1 MNKTKNLIFESAIKT
16 FSESGYR
23 GATMDDIAA
32 NAGLAKG
39 TLYYHFISKEEIFN
53 FIVEEGLKILQNQ
66 VIEVQE
72 MNIGPIE
79 KLIKICKIQL
89 TFLYGYTD
97 FFKVVMSQLWGNESR
112 QDELRQK
119 IRIYIKEIE
128 INIKNAMDNGQIEKG
143 DVELIAF
150 QFFGSLCSS
159 AIYESIHIEKVSL
172 DNIIDSTVNFTLK
185 GIGIDTHNITFWWAQ
200 FFRIYIWLIIYDFLI
215 VKPCV
220 DRS

>member
-1 MNKTKNLIFESAIKT
+1 MNKTKNLIFESAIKI

-39 TLYYHFISKEEIFN
+39 TLYYHFTSKEEIFN

-119 IRIYIKEIE
+119 IRTYINEIE
-128 INIKNAMDNGQIEKG
+128 INIKNAMADDQIQKG
-143 DVELIAF
+143 DTELIAF

-159 AIYESIHIEKVSL
+159 AIYESIHIEKISL
-172 DNIIDSTVNFTLK
+172 DNIIDSTIKFTLK
-185 GIGIDTHNITFWWAQ
+185 GIGIDTNNIAYC
-200 FFRIYIWLIIYDFLI
+200 R
-215 VKPCV
+215 
-220 DRS
+220 

>member
-1 MNKTKNLIFESAIKT
+1 MGRSTMNKTKNLIFESAIKI

-39 TLYYHFISKEEIFN
+39 TLYYHFTSKEEIFN

-72 MNIGPIE
+72 MKMGPIE

-119 IRIYIKEIE
+119 IRIYIREIE
-128 INIKNAMDNGQIEKG
+128 INIRNAMESGQIEKG
-143 DVELIAF
+143 DIELIAF

-159 AIYESIHIEKVSL
+159 AIYESIHIEKINL
-172 DNIIDSTVNFTLK
+172 ENIIDSTIEFTLR
-185 GIGIDTHNITFWWAQ
+185 GIGIDIDNINHNI
-200 FFRIYIWLIIYDFLI
+200 
-215 VKPCV
+215 
-220 DRS
+220 

>member
-1 MNKTKNLIFESAIKT
+1 MNKTKNLIFESAIKI

-39 TLYYHFISKEEIFN
+39 TLYYHFTSKEEIFN

-66 VIEVQE
+66 VIEVQN
-72 MNIGPIE
+72 MNMGPIE

-97 FFKVVMSQLWGNESR
+97 FFKIVMSQLWGNESR

-119 IRIYIKEIE
+119 IRTYINEIE
-128 INIKNAMDNGQIEKG
+128 VNIKNAMEDGQIEKG
-143 DVELIAF
+143 DTELIAF

-159 AIYESIHIEKVSL
+159 AIYESIHIEKISL
-172 DNIIDSTVNFTLK
+172 ENIIDSTINFTLK
-185 GIGIDTHNITFWWAQ
+185 GIGIDAE
-200 FFRIYIWLIIYDFLI
+200 RI
-215 VKPCV
+215 
-220 DRS
+220 S

>member
-1 MNKTKNLIFESAIKT
+1 MNKTKNLIFESAIKI

-39 TLYYHFISKEEIFN
+39 TLYYHFTSKEEIFN

-97 FFKVVMSQLWGNESR
+97 FFKVVMSQLWGNENR

-119 IRIYIKEIE
+119 IRIYINEIE
-128 INIKNAMDNGQIEKG
+128 INIKNAMNNGQIEKG
-143 DVELIAF
+143 DTELIAF

-159 AIYESIHIEKVSL
+159 AIYESIHIEKISL
-172 DNIIDSTVNFTLK
+172 DNIIDNTIKFTLK
-185 GIGIDTHNITFWWAQ
+185 GIGIDTNNM
-200 FFRIYIWLIIYDFLI
+200 
-215 VKPCV
+215 
-220 DRS
+220 

>member
-1 MNKTKNLIFESAIKT
+1 MNKTKNLIFESAIKI

-32 NAGLAKG
+32 NASLAKG
-39 TLYYHFISKEEIFN
+39 TLYYHFKSKEEIFN

-66 VIEVQE
+66 VIEIQDID
-72 MNIGPIE
+72 MGPIE

-119 IRIYIKEIE
+119 IRTYISEIE

-159 AIYESIHIEKVSL
+159 AIYESIHIEKVNL
-172 DNIIDSTVNFTLK
+172 ENIIDSTIKFTLK
-185 GIGIDTHNITFWWAQ
+185 GLGIDTEGI
-200 FFRIYIWLIIYDFLI
+200 
-215 VKPCV
+215 
-220 DRS
+220 S

>member
-1 MNKTKNLIFESAIKT
+1 MRRSTMNKTKNLIFESAIKI

-39 TLYYHFISKEEIFN
+39 TLYYHFTSKEEIFN

-72 MNIGPIE
+72 MKMGPIE

-119 IRIYIKEIE
+119 IRIYIREIE
-128 INIKNAMDNGQIEKG
+128 INIRNAMESGQIEKG
-143 DVELIAF
+143 DIELIAF

-159 AIYESIHIEKVSL
+159 AIYESIHIEKINL
-172 DNIIDSTVNFTLK
+172 ENIIDSTIEFTLR
-185 GIGIDTHNITFWWAQ
+185 GIGIDIDNINHNI
-200 FFRIYIWLIIYDFLI
+200 
-215 VKPCV
+215 
-220 DRS
+220 

>member
-1 MNKTKNLIFESAIKT
+1 MGRSTMNKTKNLIFESAIKI

-39 TLYYHFISKEEIFN
+39 TLYYHFTSKEEIFN

-72 MNIGPIE
+72 MKMGPIE

-119 IRIYIKEIE
+119 IRIYIREIE
-128 INIKNAMDNGQIEKG
+128 INIRNAMESGQIEKG
-143 DVELIAF
+143 DIELIAF

-159 AIYESIHIEKVSL
+159 AIYESIHIEKINL
-172 DNIIDSTVNFTLK
+172 ENIIDSTIEFTLR
-185 GIGIDTHNITFWWAQ
+185 GIGIDIDNIDHNI
-200 FFRIYIWLIIYDFLI
+200 
-215 VKPCV
+215 
-220 DRS
+220 